1 MKRQRGMAVVMAL
14 LLVALAASASAM
26 VLWQQGLWWH
36 QLEADRLRAQ
46 MRLWIDAGISWGGA
60 QLKASNVVAGSQSWA
75 RPLLLQQQG
84 FRLRASLSDLQARFN
99 LNALGA
105 ADGQIDLGRLAQF
118 SGLLSALRLPPAL
131 AQNLIEWRGLRAAE
145 NTTGLPPPPLRE
157 LERWQD
163 LRRVP
168 GYTAEVMTRLAPYV
182 AVLPGDVDAVNVNT
196 AAPLLLKAMLPQV
209 APGTLAQAL
218 SQRDSSYFRDMA
230 DFKARLGMQ
239 TDLSGL
245 SATSSLFLLN
255 GEVSLGSVRQ
265 WFQAQY
271 RTEPGRNRLLWREN
285 GAGSAQGA
293 VPVPNQ
299 ANTPCGETRCQ
310 P

>member
-1 MKRQRGMAVVMAL
+1 
-14 LLVALAASASAM
+14 
-26 VLWQQGLWWH
+26 
-36 QLEADRLRAQ
+36 
-46 MRLWIDAGISWGGA
+46 
-60 QLKASNVVAGSQSWA
+60 
-75 RPLLLQQQG
+75 
-84 FRLRASLSDLQARFN
+84 
-99 LNALGA
+99 
-105 ADGQIDLGRLAQF
+105 
-118 SGLLSALRLPPAL
+118 
-131 AQNLIEWRGLRAAE
+131 
-145 NTTGLPPPPLRE
+145 
-157 LERWQD
+157 
-163 LRRVP
+163 
-168 GYTAEVMTRLAPYV
+168 
-182 AVLPGDVDAVNVNT
+182 VNVNT